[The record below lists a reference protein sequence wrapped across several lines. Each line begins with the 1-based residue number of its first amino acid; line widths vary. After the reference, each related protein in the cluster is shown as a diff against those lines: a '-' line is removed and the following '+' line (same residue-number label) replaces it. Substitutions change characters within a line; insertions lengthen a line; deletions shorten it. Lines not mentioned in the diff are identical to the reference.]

1 MKNTQTFEN
10 DTWICE
16 IEMTTGVAFGVYF
29 NIAAK
34 NKETG
39 ELVNKQYRTNII
51 QLNKTIQKIKKDFGG
66 YDG

>member
-16 IEMTTGVAFGVYF
+16 IELTTGVALGVYL
-29 NIAAK
+29 NIKAK

-39 ELVNKQYRTNII
+39 ELVHKQYKTNLI
-51 QLNKTIQKIKKDFGG
+51 QLNKTIQKIEKDFGG
-66 YDG
+66 L